1 MTINDVD
8 GNSRTATLL
17 DVVDMFGGTRP
28 LRNAMRFHGI
38 KPPEANAMRMWKFRK
53 TVPPVWAAAILKTAV
68 LEDILTREV
77 ADEIMIAGY
86 ERV

>member
-1 MTINDVD
+1 
-8 GNSRTATLL
+8 
-17 DVVDMFGGTRP
+17 
-28 LRNAMRFHGI
+28 
-38 KPPEANAMRMWKFRK
+38 MWKFRK

-86 ERV
+86 ERA